1 MKKFLIY
8 SGIFAVVFYCLLPF
22 IWTVITAFKPPEE
35 VFSLPVKYLPSKL
48 SFENFENVFYKRPF
62 FTYIK
67 NSLIVSF
74 GGTLL
79 TILLAAIISFKLRYI
94 PVSKALSIQ
103 KWLLIGAIIPPTV
116 LVIPIFL
123 IIKEL
128 NLVNNY
134 LGLILSY
141 TFLNLP
147 FGIWMLYAAFMK
159 IPKELDEAALIDGFK
174 KSGIL
179 FKIILPLS
187 KPGLSVATILTFIFC
202 WNEFLIA
209 LTLMPDETK
218 YTVPVGISM
227 LSGVSV
233 YEIPWGEINA
243 AVTITVLPIIVIIA
257 IFQKWIIE
265 GLTSGGVKG

>member
-1 MKKFLIY
+1 MKKILTYI
-8 SGIFAVVFYCLLPF
+8 GILLVLFYCLLPF
-22 IWTVITAFKPPEE
+22 LWTVITALKPPDE
-35 VFSLPVKYLPSKL
+35 VFSLPVKYFPSKL
-48 SFENFENVFYKRPF
+48 SLENFENVFYKRPF
-62 FTYIK
+62 PVYVK
-67 NSLIVSF
+67 NSLIVSV
-74 GGTLL
+74 GGTFL
-79 TILLAAIISFKLRYI
+79 TILLASVISFKLRYL
-94 PVSKALSIQ
+94 PVKKALSIQ
-103 KWLLIGAIIPPTV
+103 KWLLIGAIIPPTI

-123 IIKEL
+123 VIKEM
-128 NLVNNY
+128 NLINNY
-134 LGLILSY
+134 LGLIISY

-147 FGIWMLYAAFMK
+147 FGIWMLYATFMK
-159 IPKELDEAALIDGFK
+159 IPKEIDEAALIDGFR

-187 KPGLSVATILTFIFC
+187 KPGLAVATILTFIFC

-243 AVTITVLPIIVIIA
+243 AVTITVLPIIIIIA
-257 IFQKWIIE
+257 LFQKWIIE